1 MTKLILYRLSFFVFL
16 FVLCFNFKTTAQNA
30 TEQNK
35 RFLKLINLKDKVNE
49 GFFQADK
56 QITKLLFE
64 GAKKG
69 ELPIYKVE
77 YKDNDAKKIEVER
90 LKADY
95 MDKFQTLTIDQL
107 SILGI
112 DYVESTTTSTA
123 TIHIQYLHLFVA
135 GKYFSDSKSQP
146 VVSFR
151 YEDAK
156 YFLDNDHRS
165 VWTPSLNE
173 ADENAEND
181 NFFENL
187 FLADEAQQAKISQK
201 LAQLVKSGSITP
213 YDLEDFDYKKKEKG
227 KKKEPKEIQKMSAE
241 QFLNR
246 WNSLTDAPIGEIRI
260 QNIDTRIPTKDS
272 HDFFTSK
279 WITVWNTK
287 SDYLKPVASF
297 LIEDVKPFFISST
310 TNEKNNSTNQKITT
324 YTKALRNLYFETEH
338 IVWQNEDLKDEPFY
352 KDNSINANSNKFLD
366 KLVYYVRTEIDLK
379 ENVNKS
385 LFQDN
390 NELSKLLLEAAEK
403 GKLQAY
409 EANYNAAKGSF
420 YEKEIN
426 FNDIKSNLLKLQ
438 KEESVAEILNISEEQ
453 VEAGISFEQLAELEK
468 YRNAQAKEFLETNLL
483 YTNPST
489 KFFSM
494 ADISLLEIEN
504 ELIYDTEN
512 ERYFYQSA
520 YVSLYVPAEK
530 SGIEINKLVAKFK
543 MQDVL
548 KLLTKSPKITLSE
561 YQRQF
566 VYQNYEVEKR
576 IPKRVHYAYF
586 LCKQLYVGNKWLV
599 EGVFWE

>member
-1 MTKLILYRLSFFVFL
+1 MKLSVFYRISFFILSFVFL
-16 FVLCFNFKTTAQNA
+16 VNLQTIAQNT

-35 RFLKLINLKDKVNE
+35 RFFKLINLKSKVNK

-64 GAKKG
+64 GGKKG

-77 YKDNDAKKIEVER
+77 YKDDKKVEVER

-95 MDKFQTLTIDQL
+95 MDKFQTLTTDQL

-112 DYVESTTTSTA
+112 DYVESATNSTTI
-123 TIHIQYLHLFVA
+123 IHIQYLHLFVA
-135 GKYFSDSKSQP
+135 GDYFSDSKPQS

-156 YFLDNDHRS
+156 RFLDNDHRS
-165 VWTPSLNE
+165 VWIPANSDT
-173 ADENAEND
+173 

-187 FLADEAQQAKISQK
+187 FLADETQQAKISQK
-201 LAQLVKSGSITP
+201 LAEFVKSGTITP
-213 YDLEDFDYKKKEKG
+213 YDLEEFEYKKKEKRQ
-227 KKKEPKEIQKMSAE
+227 KKQLKEAQKMSTE

-246 WNSLTDAPIGEIRI
+246 WNSLTDAPVGEIRI
-260 QNIDTRIPTKDS
+260 QNIDDRIPTKDS

-297 LIEDVKPFFISST
+297 LVDEIKPLFE
-310 TNEKNNSTNQKITT
+310 NEKTISTNQKITT
-324 YTKALRNLYFETEH
+324 YTNALQNQYFESQS

-352 KDNSINANSNKFLD
+352 KYNFSTINQSLNKLA
-366 KLVYYVRTEIDLK
+366 YYVRTEIYLN

-385 LFQDN
+385 LFQNDN
-390 NELSKLLLEAAEK
+390 EISKLLLQALEN

-409 EANYNAAKGSF
+409 EANYNAEKGNF
-420 YEKEIN
+420 YEKEID
-426 FNDIKSNLLKLQ
+426 FADVKLNLLKPT
-438 KEESVAEILNISEEQ
+438 KEKSPAEILNISEEQ
-453 VEAGISFEQLAELEK
+453 VEIGISLEQVAELEK
-468 YRNAQAKEFLETNLL
+468 YRNEQAKELLETNEL
-483 YTNPST
+483 YADPSNN
-489 KFFSM
+489 FFYMS
-494 ADISLLEIEN
+494 DISLLEIEN
-504 ELIYDTEN
+504 EVVYDIEKD
-512 ERYFYQSA
+512 RYFYQSA

-530 SGIEINKLVAKFK
+530 SGIEINKLIAKFK
-543 MQDVL
+543 IQDILKVL
-548 KLLTKSPKITLSE
+548 KTSPKITLSE

-566 VYQNYEVEKR
+566 IHQNYELEKR
-576 IPKRVHYAYF
+576 IPKRVNYAYF

-599 EGVFWE
+599 DGVFWE